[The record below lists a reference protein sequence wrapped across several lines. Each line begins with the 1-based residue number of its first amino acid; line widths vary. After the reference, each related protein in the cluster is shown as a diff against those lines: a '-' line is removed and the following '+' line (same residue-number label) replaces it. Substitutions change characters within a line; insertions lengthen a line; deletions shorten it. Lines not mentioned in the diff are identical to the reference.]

1 MRSVPSGVTAGCFS
15 LAAFAVAIVAGLSAQ
30 NPAMTIMLRAIAVSI
45 ICWPIGYL
53 AGALC
58 CRVIEVEEAAV
69 AAVPD
74 EPEPSEPPSTAEPT
88 VELD

>member
-30 NPAMTIMLRAIAVSI
+30 NPAMTILLRAIAVSI
-45 ICWPIGYL
+45 VCWPIGYL
-53 AGALC
+53 AGMLC

-69 AAVPD
+69 AAAPD
-74 EPEPSEPPSTAEPT
+74 EPEPSEPPSTAEPA